1 VAEAFEIKPRGRI
14 PPWFLL
20 FELMMLRSFFFDG
33 FAMILS
39 QGLCLLVTQ
48 SVRFDLL
55 FLDL

>member
-39 QGLCLLVTQ
+39 QGLCL
-48 SVRFDLL
+48 F
-55 FLDL
+55 